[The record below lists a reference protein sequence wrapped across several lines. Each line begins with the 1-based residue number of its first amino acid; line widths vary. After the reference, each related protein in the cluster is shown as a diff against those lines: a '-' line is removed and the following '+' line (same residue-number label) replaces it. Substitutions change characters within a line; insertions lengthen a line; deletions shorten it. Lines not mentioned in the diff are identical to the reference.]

1 MGGVGS
7 RGLFSDTGIAGAMTT
22 DRLLHEAVRDGES
35 KGYGADRL
43 DDLFAFLFR
52 GLVYAQIWEDP
63 ELDMAAME
71 LGPGQRVVSIASGGC
86 NAMSYLLGDPDEVV
100 AMDLN
105 RAHVALTRLKQA
117 AALQLPDHEH
127 FFRLF
132 GVGADPRNIEHFDD
146 YLRDRVD
153 PATRAYWDGRG
164 PRGTRRIRAFNRGIY
179 REGLLGRFISLLHGV
194 LRLHGKNPRRVL
206 EAATRAEQRQRF
218 EEVLAPVLNG
228 RLVRL
233 ACRLPISLY
242 GLGIPP
248 AQFRAL
254 ADCAGGDLP
263 KLLHERVERLVCGFD
278 LADNYFAWQAFGR
291 RYDVEHQRAVP
302 PYLKADAWETLR
314 ARAGR
319 LDVRQASMTD
329 YLHTQPARSV
339 DRYVLLDAQ
348 DWMNARQLQALWQ
361 EIGRTAR
368 PGARVIFRTGAE
380 ASPVEAALSPAERAQ
395 WHYDPAAARTMVE
408 RDRAAIY
415 GGFHV
420 YERVDP

>member
-1 MGGVGS
+1 
-7 RGLFSDTGIAGAMTT
+7 MTT
-22 DRLLHEAVRDGES
+22 ERLLRDAVRDGGT
-35 KGYGADRL
+35 KGYRADRL

-63 ELDMAAME
+63 ALDMAAMA
-71 LGPGQRVVSIASGGC
+71 LGPGQRVVTIASGGC

-100 AMDLN
+100 AVDLN
-105 RAHVALTRLKQA
+105 RAHVALSRLKRD
-117 AALQLPDHEH
+117 AALHLPDYEH

-132 GVGADPRNIEHFDD
+132 GIGADPRNVEHFDD

-164 PRGTRRIRAFNRGIY
+164 LRGRRRIRAFDRGIY
-179 REGLLGRFISLLHGV
+179 NEGLLGRFISLLHLM

-228 RLVRL
+228 RFVRW
-233 ACRLPISLY
+233 ACRVPIALY

-263 KLLHERVERLVCGFD
+263 KLLYRRVERLVCGFD

-291 RYDVEHQRAVP
+291 RYDVEYRRAVP
-302 PYLKADAWETLR
+302 PYLEPDAWETLR
-314 ARAGR
+314 ERAGR

-329 YLHTQPARSV
+329 YLHGQPAQSV
-339 DRYVLLDAQ
+339 DHYVLLDAQ
-348 DWMNARQLQALWQ
+348 DWMNARQLRALWH
-361 EIGRTAR
+361 EIARTAR
-368 PGARVIFRTGAE
+368 PGARVVFRTGAE
-380 ASPVEAALSPAERAQ
+380 DSPVEAVLPAAERVR
-395 WHYDPAAARTMVE
+395 WHYDPAAARAMVE

-420 YERVDP
+420 YERVA